1 MKKRIKNVVNYKRPA
16 FWITTASIMVCVA
29 VGVCFATGRDVK
41 VESNEQKLQKA
52 ELENNIIASDGVIEP
67 EKEVNENAV
76 AEVVPVSADAENTNT
91 SNPKDAE
98 FTYNG
103 NSVSIMDSFEAID
116 KALGGYDP
124 SHSIKKSEQ
133 SLYSYGKNQ
142 EIGMILRNDS
152 GTEFPVTISTREPV
166 MTTSRGIA
174 VGSSKDELIDAYGT
188 PNGKRPTAYDG
199 TTGRE
204 LTEEEYIQL
213 FGESFIY
220 DLGDYTISFS
230 VDNDKV
236 VSIEYRNNVNYNKF
250 QWS

>member
-1 MKKRIKNVVNYKRPA
+1 MKNK
-16 FWITTASIMVCVA
+16 TTAILLATLMISTLVGCGTVSSNASEAGASILDS
-29 VGVCFATGRDVK
+29 T
-41 VESNEQKLQKA
+41 S
-52 ELENNIIASDGVIEP
+52 SD
-67 EKEVNENAV
+67 NDAL
-76 AEVVPVSADAENTNT
+76 AENGEVEDAASSDTDDVNT
-91 SNPKDAE
+91 DSESSEAASGDLKDAG

-103 NSVSIMDSFEAID
+103 NSASVMDSFEAVD
-116 KALGGYDP
+116 KALGGYNA
-124 SHSIKKSEQ
+124 SNSNIKSEQ
-133 SLYSYGKNQ
+133 SFYSYGKDDDVVV
-142 EIGMILRNDS
+142 ITRNDS

-188 PNGKRPTAYDG
+188 PNGKHPTAYDG

-250 QWS
+250 DWD

>member
-1 MKKRIKNVVNYKRPA
+1 MKNK
-16 FWITTASIMVCVA
+16 TTAILLATLMISTLVGCGAVSSNASEAGASI
-29 VGVCFATGRDVK
+29 FD
-41 VESNEQKLQKA
+41 S
-52 ELENNIIASDGVIEP
+52 ISSD
-67 EKEVNENAV
+67 NDAL
-76 AEVVPVSADAENTNT
+76 AENGEVEDAASSDTDDVNT
-91 SNPKDAE
+91 DFESSEAASGVVKDAE

-116 KALGGYDP
+116 KALGGHDP
-124 SHSIKKSEQ
+124 SYSIKKSEQ

-152 GTEFPVTISTREPV
+152 GTEFPVMISTREPV

-188 PNGKRPTAYDG
+188 PNGKHPTAYDG
-199 TTGRE
+199 TTERE

>member
-1 MKKRIKNVVNYKRPA
+1 MKNK
-16 FWITTASIMVCVA
+16 TTAIL
-29 VGVCFATGRDVK
+29 FATLMISTLVGCGAVS
-41 VESNEQKLQKA
+41 SN
-52 ELENNIIASDGVIEP
+52 ASEAGASILDSISSD
-67 EKEVNENAV
+67 NDAL
-76 AEVVPVSADAENTNT
+76 AENGEVEDAASSDTDDVNT
-91 SNPKDAE
+91 DSESSEAASGVVKDAE